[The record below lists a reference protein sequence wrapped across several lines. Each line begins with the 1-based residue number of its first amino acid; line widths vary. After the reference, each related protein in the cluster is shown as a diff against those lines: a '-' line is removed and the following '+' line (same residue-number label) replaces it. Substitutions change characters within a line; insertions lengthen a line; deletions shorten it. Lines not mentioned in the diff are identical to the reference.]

1 MPTYFSIPEPNP
13 DARPTMPRSTHSFS
27 RLDSSP
33 TRSIRSNTLKFEL
46 DPNTVSETV
55 EPSEVSDDDNE
66 DDGSPL
72 IPDPLPEGW
81 DELPPEIL
89 TLCDK

>member
-1 MPTYFSIPEPNP
+1 MPTYFSVPEPKP

-33 TRSIRSNTLKFEL
+33 ARSIRSNTLKFEL
-46 DPNTVSETV
+46 DPNTVSELV
-55 EPSEVSDDDNE
+55 ASPEASDDE
-66 DDGSPL
+66 DGGSPL

-81 DELPPEIL
+81 DELPPEIV

>member
-1 MPTYFSIPEPNP
+1 
-13 DARPTMPRSTHSFS
+13 
-27 RLDSSP
+27 
-33 TRSIRSNTLKFEL
+33 
-46 DPNTVSETV
+46 VSETV